1 MRLSVRDPRWLG
13 IHARRLPN
21 HHRQFSIPAVRALQL
36 EHRSSP
42 IGEQCVPLSGCIEPR
57 LAPPVVLEPGLAD
70 LLVDVYLHKD
80 SASGTV
86 GFP

>member
-1 MRLSVRDPRWLG
+1 VAGDPRTATAESPPAVFL
-13 IHARRLPN
+13 
-21 HHRQFSIPAVRALQL
+21 PAVRALQL

-57 LAPPVVLEPGLAD
+57 LAPPVVLEPGVAD

-86 GFP
+86 RFP